1 MWTAWQYRQVWDDL
15 YGQCDEDTRIM
26 LDYRLD
32 FLKEKGN
39 QSRRPIS
46 ALLDDG
52 IFELRAKSARMLFY
66 FGDARRII
74 FAHCIFKT
82 TSKVPR
88 GDIEL
93 AQRRRSEIK
102 RTKEK
107 LNALPN

>member
-15 YGQCDEDTRIM
+15 YGRCDEDTQTM

-32 FLKEKGN
+32 LLKEKGN

-52 IFELRAKSARMLFY
+52 IFELRAKSARMLFC
-66 FGDARRII
+66 FGDTRRII
-74 FAHCIFKT
+74 FVHCVFKT
-82 TSKVPR
+82 TSRVPR
-88 GDIEL
+88 EDMEL
-93 AQRRRSEIK
+93 AKRRRSEIQ
-102 RTKEK
+102 RTREK

>member
-1 MWTAWQYRQVWDDL
+1 MWIAWQYRQVWDSL
-15 YGQCDEDTRIM
+15 YVQCDEDTQTM

-32 FLKEKGN
+32 LLKEKGN

-66 FGDARRII
+66 FGKERKII
-74 FAHCIFKT
+74 FVHCFFKST
-82 TSKVPR
+82 NVVPR
-88 GDIEL
+88 SDIQT
-93 AQRRRSEIK
+93 AQNRRAEIK
-102 RTKEK
+102 RMGIK

>member
-15 YGQCDEDTRIM
+15 YGQCDEDTQTM

-32 FLKEKGN
+32 LLKEKGN

-46 ALLDDG
+46 APLHDG

-66 FGDARRII
+66 FGITRTII
-74 FAHCIFKT
+74 FVHCLFKDVRA
-82 TSKVPR
+82 VPR
-88 GDIEL
+88 EDIKL
-93 AQRRRSEIK
+93 AQRRRSEIQ
-102 RTKEK
+102 RTREK